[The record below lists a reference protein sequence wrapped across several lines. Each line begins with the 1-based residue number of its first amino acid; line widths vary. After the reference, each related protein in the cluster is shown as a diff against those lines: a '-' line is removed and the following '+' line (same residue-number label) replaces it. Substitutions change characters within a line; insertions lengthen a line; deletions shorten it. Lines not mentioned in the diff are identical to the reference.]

1 MGSWGASAETPET
14 SEAGPFVWRSVVEC
28 VELCHLPESYAG
40 GGLVRKKAHKLLV
53 TAVGSE
59 ECVQLPPQP
68 GHRLLT

>member
-1 MGSWGASAETPET
+1 MGSRGASAETPET
-14 SEAGPFVWRSVVEC
+14 SEAVPFVWRSV

-59 ECVQLPPQP
+59 ECVPLPPQP
-68 GHRLLT
+68 GHRLLP